1 MSVLMIP
8 IVMLTLMVVIVGGV
22 VAAMMSLLMVI
33 VGVIMV
39 RTLVTLADVRIPV
52 LVIVGMMFGLL
63 PVRMIVLALFVK
75 LNFQSKFY
83 SY

>member
-8 IVMLTLMVVIVGGV
+8 IVMLTLMVVIVGV